1 MDVGSSCGGASSA
14 DWSTSEWVLRMCII
28 VLLVILAAMFAGLV
42 LGLMSLDKI
51 GLQIVIEAGEEPNA
65 TKIERTNAMNAKKI
79 ERVRKDGHLL
89 LTSLLFGNVAVNTVL
104 AVVMADMTGGL
115 MGTLIT
121 TIVLVIFGELIP
133 QALCSRHPLAIGA
146 KSLPLVKFF
155 IFITYP
161 IAKPIALT
169 LDWCLGHEIGMIF
182 TKRELG
188 KMLEIHERQN
198 KLDSDEADI
207 MKGAMAFKSKRVS
220 EVMTPIGDVFA
231 LPGTTTLDRETIR
244 DIYHRGF
251 SRIPVYGKDINDIVG
266 LIFVKDLIFADPME
280 ETSLLHFLHVFGR
293 GVHRVWPDSTL
304 GDVLQAFKMGRTHL
318 ALVHDVNN
326 SGPGD
331 PFYETKGIVTLED
344 IVEDILQSEIYDESD
359 AIDAETNRK
368 NRLSH
373 RSYDTGVLH
382 VLDGT
387 SPAKLLAK
395 PEAEALAKHLVVNEP
410 IFSTVDAHGDK
421 LTEARVADILAKCQ
435 VVDYRIEDAPHG
447 DLLSDGKVTSYCLV
461 VLLGHVDVTSP
472 HS

>member
-1 MDVGSSCGGASSA
+1 
-14 DWSTSEWVLRMCII
+14 
-28 VLLVILAAMFAGLV
+28 
-42 LGLMSLDKI
+42 
-51 GLQIVIEAGEEPNA
+51 
-65 TKIERTNAMNAKKI
+65 
-79 ERVRKDGHLL
+79 
-89 LTSLLFGNVAVNTVL
+89 
-104 AVVMADMTGGL
+104 
-115 MGTLIT
+115 
-121 TIVLVIFGELIP
+121 
-133 QALCSRHPLAIGA
+133 
-146 KSLPLVKFF
+146 
-155 IFITYP
+155 
-161 IAKPIALT
+161 
-169 LDWCLGHEIGMIF
+169 
-182 TKRELG
+182 
-188 KMLEIHERQN
+188 
-198 KLDSDEADI
+198 
-207 MKGAMAFKSKRVS
+207 
-220 EVMTPIGDVFA
+220 
-231 LPGTTTLDRETIR
+231 
-244 DIYHRGF
+244 
-251 SRIPVYGKDINDIVG
+251 
-266 LIFVKDLIFADPME
+266 
-280 ETSLLHFLHVFGR
+280 
-293 GVHRVWPDSTL
+293 
-304 GDVLQAFKMGRTHL
+304 MGRTHL

-472 HS
+472 HSTETTEAGLWSVHAANSLLDVDFESDVTVQVPNDVHVQVLRVPRLDFQATLYPMRLVEDPTVLVERRLDIQRPANDQVIQVRDEEVVLTPRLLQDESHAPYEAYSTRNSM